1 MPAQTQ
7 NISDLA
13 CMYLFFPV
21 QLKTHL
27 QHILNCS
34 ATPVQV
40 LNMLSQHVHVVNT
53 GLNKN
58 SDNSLKSE
66 YVQAA
71 ETAALTVEGSAVMKQ
86 LLCKTWKED
95 IVLRNT

>member
-21 QLKTHL
+21 QLKTQL
-27 QHILNCS
+27 QYILNC
-34 ATPVQV
+34 PVTSLQV
-40 LNMLSQHVHVVNT
+40 LNMLSQHVHMTNT

-58 SDNSLKSE
+58 SDDSLKLE

-71 ETAALTVEGSAVMKQ
+71 EAAALAVGGSAVAKQ
-86 LLCKTWKED
+86 LLCKT
-95 IVLRNT
+95 